1 MGANLRANTVLTP
14 ELRYEFSRL
23 GEAVV
28 VHRLTKFE
36 SRAIREAAFEWLRE
50 QQQQRERLHHE
61 RQRNEHARER
71 RWIIIAATVIGC
83 IHIMAGIAIAWH

>member
-1 MGANLRANTVLTP
+1 MGADLQANSILTP
-14 ELRYEFSRL
+14 ELRYEFNRL

-36 SRAIREAAFEWLRE
+36 SRAIREAALEWLRE
-50 QQQQRERLHHE
+50 QQEVRDRRHHE
-61 RQRNEHARER
+61 RRRGERTRER

-83 IHIMAGIAIAWH
+83 IHIMAGIAWH